1 MALRFLSI
9 LPDSE
14 TCENFRKPEP
24 DTLKFRNSIAFLKIM
39 TLTLET
45 TAVEITGTLERLEEL
60 ENVIKH
66 GVTSVWES
74 VKEIRD
80 NRLYKLKGFDKWD
93 DYCKET
99 FELGYSAVNRLCAD
113 SEVAKTL
120 PVIEGVRAKAS
131 HVAVLKKIE
140 DDEVRA
146 QAWQKAVESAPKG
159 KVTAD
164 HVRSAVASV
173 APDVIAQSKVSQRPE
188 KPVGNPGKERL
199 EEIVQQ
205 SAETQLTELRD
216 LVKEMFTHP
225 YFDKRMTNYF
235 IDRAREL
242 GVNYDI

>member
-14 TCENFRKPEP
+14 TCENFRKPDS
-24 DTLKFRNSIAFLKIM
+24 DTLKFINSIAFLKFM
-39 TLTLET
+39 TLTLEAM
-45 TAVEITGTLERLEEL
+45 AVEVTGTIERLEEL
-60 ENVIKH
+60 EKVIKH

-120 PVIEGVRAKAS
+120 PVIEGIRAKAS

-188 KPVGNPGKERL
+188 RQENPAKAKL
-199 EEIVQQ
+199 EQIVQQ
-205 SAETQLTELRD
+205 SCEVHLRELILD
-216 LVKEMFTHP
+216 IFNHPFT
-225 YFDKRMTNYF
+225 DRRMVEDF

-242 GVNYDI
+242 GVDYDI